1 MGGSALRFSLLGPL
15 RAWYG
20 DDEVDLGRPQQR
32 AVLAAL
38 LTASGRT
45 VATSVLA
52 EGVWGGAPPSEPR
65 KAVQLHVSR
74 LRAAFKACAGA
85 ERAGELLVRV
95 GDGYALVAPD
105 AEVDAVVWDRLLAEA
120 ERLHGEGAPADGI
133 REVVLRAHRLWDGQP
148 LAGLAG
154 PHAESVRARL
164 LEQWLRAKE
173 LQLEMDVEL
182 GDRTDLTAEAASL
195 ALEHPGRPRLTAV
208 LMRALYQ
215 AGRKAEALAVYEEAR
230 RTLPPEEPGAG
241 ARAGSGSAPVADPG
255 RAGGPVP
262 VGGGRRADGPAA
274 LHLRILR
281 EDPSLLPL
289 SAARAEAPAW
299 QAPHQL
305 PAGLADFTGRESAVE
320 LLVDRL
326 VGGVGRAVVVS
337 ALDGMGG
344 VGKTTLA
351 VHVARRVHERF
362 PDGQL
367 FADLRGADR
376 APLDPGPALARFL
389 GALGVAASE
398 IPLDLG
404 ERSALYRSA
413 LAGRK
418 VLVVLDNAAGP
429 EQVLPLL
436 PGSAGCAVLITSRTR
451 LTGLAGAHQMRL
463 ETLEPDEALELFTRI
478 AGAER
483 VAAEPGLAEEIVAAC
498 GLLPLAV
505 RIVASR
511 LAADPAL
518 SLAAL
523 SAALCDERRLAELDD
538 GDRTVEATFALS
550 YHRLGPDLARAF
562 RLMAL
567 PDAPD
572 LSLPCAAALLGLSEA
587 EADELLEALVDLNLL
602 HSPQFERYG
611 FHDLVRDYARGRL
624 AQEEPAAERTAA
636 ADRLVDFCLAT
647 ARNADLAARSVDPV
661 EQSLLDAPVVSEGRP
676 VADSAEAVRWMREQA
691 GVHAAAVH
699 LSCADPALPLD
710 RAAELADKM
719 GSVLFERAQTTIIA
733 DLAERIAREAAAR
746 GDDGPEALARHVRGI
761 MLWHVNR
768 YEESEGEIGRA
779 VALCEGVDE
788 GPIVRVRAKALL
800 ALGSNLR
807 IRGRYAEAATY
818 AGSAAGLF
826 RRVGAERAE
835 GSALG
840 EFAFCA
846 AHTGRVEESRA
857 AAERGAR
864 LMDGSGPVSA
874 ATGRYY
880 LARVLRLCGDPEA
893 ALVHAVR
900 ARQEFADLQ
909 ITVFEAATGDLV
921 ARIHAEAGR
930 WLLAAE
936 AAEAAL
942 PLAGRTSAALEAALL
957 RTLGTVHSGLA
968 RPRQARACLQD
979 ALAVYERLGLGD
991 DAVETRALLEA
1002 LPQP

>member
-1 MGGSALRFSLLGPL
+1 M
-15 RAWYG
+15 
-20 DDEVDLGRPQQR
+20 
-32 AVLAAL
+32 
-38 LTASGRT
+38 
-45 VATSVLA
+45 
-52 EGVWGGAPPSEPR
+52 WGGAPPSEPR

-95 GDGYALVAPD
+95 GDGYALAAPD
-105 AEVDAVVWDRLLAEA
+105 AEVDVVVWDRLLAEA
-120 ERLHGEGAPADGI
+120 GRLRDQGAPADAV
-133 REVVLRAHRLWDGQP
+133 REVVLRAHRLWDGEP

-154 PHAESVRARL
+154 PHAESLRSRVR
-164 LEQWLRAKE
+164 EQWLGAKE

-195 ALEHPGRPRLTAV
+195 VLEHPGRPRLTAV

-230 RTLPPEEPGAG
+230 RTLPPDAREDDAPAVGA
-241 ARAGSGSAPVADPG
+241 
-255 RAGGPVP
+255 
-262 VGGGRRADGPAA
+262 RRADGPAA

-281 EDPSLLPL
+281 EDPALLPV
-289 SAARAEAPAW
+289 SAARAQAPAW
-299 QAPHQL
+299 QPPHQL

-320 LLVDRL
+320 TLVDRL

-376 APLDPGPALARFL
+376 TPLDPGPALAGFL
-389 GALGVAASE
+389 GALGVAPAE

-404 ERSALYRSA
+404 ERTALYRSA

-418 VLVVLDNAAGP
+418 VLVVLDNAVGP
-429 EQVLPLL
+429 EQVKPLL
-436 PGSAGCAVLITSRTR
+436 PGSPGAPSSSPAAPASPVSPGPTRCAWRPS
-451 LTGLAGAHQMRL
+451 
-463 ETLEPDEALELFTRI
+463 PDEALELFTRI
-478 AGAER
+478 TGASR
-483 VAAEPGLAEEIVAAC
+483 VAAEPGLAEEIVVAC

-518 SLAAL
+518 TLAAL
-523 SAALCDERRLAELDD
+523 AGELRDQRRLTALDD
-538 GDRTVEATFALS
+538 GKRTVEATFALS
-550 YHRLGPDLARAF
+550 YHRLGPELARAF

-572 LSLPCAAALLGLSEA
+572 ISLPCAAALLGRSEA

-611 FHDLVRDYARGRL
+611 FHDLVRDYARDRL
-624 AQEEPAAERTAA
+624 ADEEPAARRTAA

-661 EQSLLDAPVVSEGRP
+661 EQSLLDARVTSAGRP
-676 VADSAEAVRWMREQA
+676 VADSAQAVGWMREQA
-691 GVHAAAVH
+691 GVHAAAIH

-719 GSVLFERAQTTIIA
+719 GSVLFERAQTAIIA
-733 DLAERIAREAAAR
+733 DLAELIADEAAAR

-768 YEESEGEIGRA
+768 YEESEREIGRA
-779 VALCEGVDE
+779 VALCEGVHD
-788 GPIVRVRAKALL
+788 GPVVRVRAKALL

-807 IRGRYAEAATY
+807 VRGRYAEAASY
-818 AGSAAGLF
+818 AGSAAALF

-840 EFAFCA
+840 EFAFCCA
-846 AHTGRVEESRA
+846 QTGRVEEGRA
-857 AAERGAR
+857 AAERAAL

-900 ARQEFADLQ
+900 AREEFADLQ
-909 ITVFEAATGDLV
+909 VTVFEAAAGDLV
-921 ARIHAEAGR
+921 ARIHTEAGR
-930 WLLAAE
+930 WLLATE
-936 AAEAAL
+936 AAEAVL
-942 PLAGRTSAALEAALL
+942 PLARRTSRALEAALL
-957 RTLGTVHSGLA
+957 RTLGTVHTGLG
-968 RPRQARACLQD
+968 RPRQARACLED
-979 ALAVYERLGLGD
+979 ALALYERLGLGD
-991 DAVETRALLEA
+991 DAGETRALLDA
-1002 LPQP
+1002 LPRP